1 MADGHRA
8 AIDVEA
14 VVRNAEFLLEHQ
26 RHAAECLIDFKQV
39 DVGRGQPRFLQRL
52 AGGIEHSSELDD
64 RVGCRHCGADE
75 ARTRLQ
81 AVLLG
86 VGAAGDQQR
95 GGAVADLRGVSS
107 RCSAVCGKHG
117 LKRSHL
123 LGVGVGAHA
132 LVGGD
137 ERAVWVG
144 RILMQPH
151 ELVLDTTS
159 PRSLNGAP
167 MAAHG
172 EGVQRLAR
180 EAEALVHQLRRS
192 ALRYQRVALVARQLT
207 RAVLRAERRAG
218 LE

>member
-1 MADGHRA
+1 
-8 AIDVEA
+8 
-14 VVRNAEFLLEHQ
+14 
-26 RHAAECLIDFKQV
+26 
-39 DVGRGQPRFLQRL
+39 
-52 AGGIEHSSELDD
+52 
-64 RVGCRHCGADE
+64 
-75 ARTRLQ
+75 
-81 AVLLG
+81 
-86 VGAAGDQQR
+86 
-95 GGAVADLRGVSS
+95 
-107 RCSAVCGKHG
+107 
-117 LKRSHL
+117 
-123 LGVGVGAHA
+123 
-132 LVGGD
+132 
-137 ERAVWVG
+137 
-144 RILMQPH
+144 MQPH